1 MHELALMDDL
11 VDVVAEQVGDA
22 RVHVVRLEVGRS
34 AGASVH
40 ALQFCFELCTSGT
53 VLEGA
58 ELEIVE
64 TVGDAL
70 RLQEVEVS

>member
-22 RVHVVRLEVGRS
+22 RVQVVRLEVGRH

-40 ALQFCFELCTSGT
+40 ALRFCFELCTSGT

-58 ELEIVE
+58 ELVIVE
-64 TVGDAL
+64 TPDNAL
-70 RLQEVEVS
+70 RLRDVEVS